1 MSGELEARGV
11 SFSYGEHQVVRDVSL
26 MVRSGEFT
34 AIIGPNG
41 SGKTTLLKNLLR
53 ILPPEAG
60 TILLD
65 SREISGLS
73 RREYARAAGSV
84 PQNPALD
91 YEYSVKEIV
100 LMGRYPHIGRFQ
112 RLSPLDHKIAEKA
125 MLRADILDLQHH
137 RITQISGGEAQRVVI
152 ARALTQEPRI
162 LALDEPTNHLDIR
175 HQAAILA
182 LLKDLCR
189 DQEIAVVAIL
199 HDLNF
204 ALSYADAV
212 LLLQEGSVFRA
223 GKAREVLTPA
233 SIKAVYG
240 VEAAITENPFTG
252 LPHIVY
258 RM

>member
-1 MSGELEARGV
+1 MSDELEAREV
-11 SFSYGEHQVVRDVSL
+11 FFSYGDHQVVRNVSL
-26 MVRSGEFT
+26 MVRPGEFT

-53 ILPPEAG
+53 ILNPEKG
-60 TILLD
+60 MVLLD
-65 SREISGLS
+65 GRDINGLS
-73 RREYARAAGSV
+73 RREYARSAGSV

-100 LMGRYPHIGRFQ
+100 LMGRYPHLGRFQ
-112 RLSPLDHKIAEKA
+112 SLSPRDHEIARKA

-137 RITQISGGEAQRVVI
+137 RITQVSGGEAQRVVI

-175 HQAAILA
+175 HQAAILT
-182 LLKDLCR
+182 LLKELCR
-189 DQEIAVVAIL
+189 DQGIAVVAIL

-204 ALSYADAV
+204 ALSYGDTV
-212 LLLQEGSVFRA
+212 LLLQEGSVFRS
-223 GKAREVLTPA
+223 GNAREVLTPEA
-233 SIKAVYG
+233 IRAVYG

-252 LPHIVY
+252 SPHIVY